1 MNHFKLRFI
10 FVFSFSF
17 LFCFIPL
24 SCGKLGDTLEI
35 HMIDVGE
42 GDSILIQTPKGENI
56 LIDVGNPITGYRVAE
71 YLKEK
76 GIKKID
82 HLIFSH
88 PDQDHIG
95 GTFFVM
101 QMFDVK
107 KIYDNG
113 ENLTGFFRNSDFY
126 YWYHDLVR
134 KHAGYRKIYAGDE
147 IEIKGIDLKVVW
159 PPSPLPFKAFNPN
172 SVVLMLQYGEF
183 KALFTGDLIESSEK
197 KLLATGIDL
206 KADLLK
212 AGHHGSYD
220 STSDPFVDAVS
231 PKVVLISANHG
242 KRRNYPATSVLKKLV
257 EREIPTY
264 WTEKHGAILLS
275 AKPDGSFK
283 VKPSK

>member
-1 MNHFKLRFI
+1 MIYQKRRVL
-10 FVFSFSF
+10 F
-17 LFCFIPL
+17 LFLLCLLAL
-24 SCGKLGDTLEI
+24 SCSRQEKALEI

-71 YLKEK
+71 YLKER

-107 KIYDNG
+107 KTYDNG
-113 ENLTGFFRNSDFY
+113 ENLTGLFRKSDFY

-134 KHAGYRKIYAGDE
+134 KHAGYREIHAGDK
-147 IEIKGIDLKVVW
+147 IEVKGIDLKVIW
-159 PPSPLPFKAFNPN
+159 PPSPFSFKAFNPN

-220 STSDPFVDAVS
+220 STSESFLDAVF

-242 KRRNYPATSVLKKLV
+242 ERRNYPASSVLKKL
-257 EREIPTY
+257 ESREIPTY
-264 WTEKHGAILLS
+264 WTEKHGSILLL
-275 AKPDGSFK
+275 AKPDGSYK